1 MLSDTPSNTSNNSV
15 DDGGSFSDDGEER
28 ATAVGGQPLGSRISR
43 VFGLSCRLRHGDPRG
58 DVSSGH
64 ERNNTV
70 LDVVRVPRFFD
81 GVLTLALSKTE
92 ETMAWPVQVA
102 PAQR

>member
-1 MLSDTPSNTSNNSV
+1 MLFDTPSNTSNNSV
-15 DDGGSFSDDGEER
+15 DDGGSFSDDGKER

-43 VFGLSCRLRHGDPRG
+43 VFGLSCRLRHGDPRCDLSPG
-58 DVSSGH
+58 YK
-64 ERNNTV
+64 RNNAV

-92 ETMAWPVQVA
+92 EPMAKPVQVK